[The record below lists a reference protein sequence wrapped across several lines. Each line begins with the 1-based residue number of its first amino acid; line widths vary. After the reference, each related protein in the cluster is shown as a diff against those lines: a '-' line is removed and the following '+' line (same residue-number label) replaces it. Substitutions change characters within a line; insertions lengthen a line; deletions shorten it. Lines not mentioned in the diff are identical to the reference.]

1 MVMREAMQQLKENK
15 QLQAPLPLYM
25 GMVMLSSMSS
35 LSALKHAKNAWQQLN
50 PQGRKNHIE
59 NQSHENLLKEASN
72 QNDVL
77 SITKNLIEKRIH
89 SLLKGIEAY
98 NEHPY
103 RRIRSERNILWQDGT
118 TKLYDYAF
126 DKLDNTKPFI
136 LCIPSLINRSYI
148 FDLKPERSFLEFF
161 ASKGFHPLLL
171 DWDEPGEMERSF
183 SLEDYI
189 NRILQIID
197 HLSCYNKPI
206 TLLGYCMGGVMA
218 LAAARLSCTPIKG
231 LVLLATPWDFH
242 ADGTDRI
249 ALGNN
254 SLESLSK
261 IIKSSDIL
269 PKTVIQAL
277 FYSLKPWA
285 VHEKFMRFSNIDPN
299 SPEAIDFVALE
310 HWLNDGV
317 GLVSKVAHECFLGW
331 AGKNILMNNE
341 WIINSKIIRPEEIT
355 IKTFTA
361 VPNEDTIVPPK
372 SAIALHSRLPFS
384 TLHTSDTGHI
394 GMMVGRNAETL
405 LWNPLAK
412 WIGSL

>member
-1 MVMREAMQQLKENK
+1 MQQLKENN

-25 GMVMLSSMSS
+25 GMAMLSSMSS
-35 LSALKHAKNAWQQLN
+35 LSALRIAKSAWQQLN
-50 PQGRKNHIE
+50 PQGKKHHIE
-59 NQSHENLLKEASN
+59 SQNHENLSKEVSN

-89 SLLKGIEAY
+89 SLIKGIEAY

-103 RRIRSERNILWQDGT
+103 RRARKERKILWQEGT
-118 TKLYDYAF
+118 TKLYDYSSS
-126 DKLDNTKPFI
+126 KLNNTKPII
-136 LCIPSLINRSYI
+136 LCIPSLINRAYI

-161 ASKGFHPLLL
+161 ASEGFHPLLL
-171 DWDEPGEMERSF
+171 DWDEPGEAEKIF

-206 TLLGYCMGGVMA
+206 ILLGYCMGGIMA
-218 LAAARLSCTPIKG
+218 LAAARLSRIPIKG

-242 ADGTDRI
+242 ADGTGRI

-254 SLESLSK
+254 SLESLST

-285 VHEKFMRFSNIDPN
+285 VHEKFIRFANIDP
-299 SPEAIDFVALE
+299 SSSEAIDFVALE

-341 WIINSKIIRPEEIT
+341 WIINNKVIKPEEIA
-355 IKTFTA
+355 IKAFTA
-361 VPNEDTIVPPK
+361 IPNEDTIVSPK

-384 TLHTSDTGHI
+384 ILHSSDTGHI

-412 WIGSL
+412 WISSL